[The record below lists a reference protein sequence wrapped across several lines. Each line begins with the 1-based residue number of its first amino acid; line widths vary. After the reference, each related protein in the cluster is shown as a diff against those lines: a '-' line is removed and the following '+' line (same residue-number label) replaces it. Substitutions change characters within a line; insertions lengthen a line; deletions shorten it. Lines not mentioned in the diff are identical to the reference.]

1 MRKRFQQVAVPQFVF
16 DELLNYYATQRTQG
30 PAAGYLGKGENGR
43 YSITEVSEEFWSNWQ
58 KYLSS
63 VLAFAESFERFPA
76 YPVLDVNE
84 IDKLLSTFPPTAL
97 GAIFAGNEVSTINS
111 VLVCDDFAL
120 SNVARSLGTGAVN
133 TQAVL
138 QELRLSSVISDAEYS
153 MLIEQLVLMN
163 YRFVRMGHEDILR
176 RIEESGYVTTLGIR
190 KMIRTLEGPD
200 CYLARSFLN
209 FRHIPLFMPYVGG
222 RRIAFVSM

>member
-1 MRKRFQQVAVPQFVF
+1 M
-16 DELLNYYATQRTQG
+16 
-30 PAAGYLGKGENGR
+30 
-43 YSITEVSEEFWSNWQ
+43 
-58 KYLSS
+58 
-63 VLAFAESFERFPA
+63 AFAESFERFPA

-200 CYLARSFLN
+200 CSVDSAVFIGARVIAALAMSNAMILVDLILPAILGSCTGSLRHGRESNLVLEKFRLSVTFHLRLHPLRRDYILRAVDLYIRLDADPSF
-209 FRHIPLFMPYVGG
+209 G
-222 RRIAFVSM
+222 S